1 MSKLI
6 TASNI
11 EQPDDFYQLLTD
23 MTLGLSDHQVCEANA
38 RLILLLCNHIGELPV
53 LQEAITAASSHLHQ

>member
-6 TASNI
+6 TNANI
-11 EQPDDFYQLLTD
+11 DQPDDFYQLLTD
-23 MTLGLSDHQVCEANA
+23 MTIGLNDQQVAQANA

-53 LQEAITAASSHLHQ
+53 LEQAITAASADLHR